1 MPRSPHKGGKSHN
14 SSNILGL
21 QNPQCQDWENQSGT
35 AIRDTDVC
43 QNIKGPIYTISYDNL
58 TIMPKLRSSYN
69 GRLIYQTSYEECKA
83 FLGTIYL
90 QNRKIVRDS
99 VRKLA

>member
-43 QNIKGPIYTISYDNL
+43 QNIKGPIYTISYDNR
-58 TIMPKLRSSYN
+58 TIMPKLRSVSYTH
-69 GRLIYQTSYEECKA
+69 LT
-83 FLGTIYL
+83 LPTIY
-90 QNRKIVRDS
+90 S
-99 VRKLA
+99 V